1 MRKLITLALIS
12 VFAAGIAFGQEK
24 DKAKFKE
31 YEPGYYEN
39 FILKDVRAVKK
50 EKKQEEKEKKF
61 LMDQS
66 DMDLPNEMGLYENEV
81 WHTPTISQGNAG
93 TCWAFSTTSFLESE
107 VKRLHDMEVDLS
119 EIYTVYWE
127 YVEKARR
134 YVKKRGDSRFTQGSE
149 ANAVTRM
156 YKKYGIVPNS
166 VYDGLPGERE
176 FHSHAAMYKEMR
188 NYLKSVKEAD
198 AWNEKEVLAT
208 IKSIMNHHIGQPP
221 SEFKHEGEMI
231 TPKEYLNDVLKLNM
245 NDFVEILSYKQEP
258 YWEQVEYEVP
268 DNWWN
273 SEEYYNVPLDV
284 FMEIVEE
291 AIDEGYSMSI
301 GGDVS
306 EAGFLRST
314 NCAMVPSF
322 DIPAAHINEN
332 ARQFRF
338 SNGSTTDDH
347 GMHLVGS
354 NAYDGNMWY
363 LIKDSSSGSRDV
375 GEDSPIFGYYF
386 FHEDYIKLKMMNFT
400 VHKDAV
406 KDVLKKF

>member
-12 VFAAGIAFGQEK
+12 VFAAGVVFGQEK

-50 EKKQEEKEKKF
+50 EKKEEEKEKKF

-66 DMDLPNEMGLYENEV
+66 DMDLPNKMDLYENEV

-93 TCWAFSTTSFLESE
+93 TCWAFSTTSFYESE
-107 VKRLHDMEVDLS
+107 VERLHDMEVNLS

-134 YVKKRGDSRFTQGSE
+134 YVVKRGDSRFTQGSE

-166 VYDGLPGERE
+166 VYDGLPEERD

-188 NYLKSVKEAD
+188 NYLESVKKAD
-198 AWNEKEVLAT
+198 AWYEEEVLST

-221 SEFKHEGEMI
+221 SEFKYEGEMF
-231 TPKEYLNDVLKLNM
+231 TPKEYLHDVLQLNM
-245 NDFVEILSYKQEP
+245 DNYVEILSYKQEP

-273 SEEYYNVPLDV
+273 SKEYYNVPLEV
-284 FMEIVEE
+284 FMDMVEE

-306 EAGFLRST
+306 EAGFSHET
-314 NCAMVPSF
+314 NCAIVPSF
-322 DIPAAHINEN
+322 DIPEEHINEN
-332 ARQFRF
+332 SRQFRF

-354 NAYDGNMWY
+354 TEHEGDMWY

-375 GEDSPIFGYYF
+375 GKDSPIFGYYF

>member
-1 MRKLITLALIS
+1 MRKLITLALLA
-12 VFAAGIAFGQEK
+12 VFATGSAFGQEK
-24 DKAKFKE
+24 DQAKFKE

-50 EKKQEEKEKKF
+50 DKKEEEKEKKF

-66 DMDLPNEMGLYENEV
+66 GMDLPNKMDLYENEV

-93 TCWAFSTTSFLESE
+93 TCWAYSTTSFYESE
-107 VKRLHDMEVDLS
+107 VKRLHDMEVNLS

-166 VYDGLPGERE
+166 VYDGLPEERK

-188 NYLKSVKEAD
+188 NYLENVKKED

-221 SEFKHEGEMI
+221 SEFEYEGEMI
-231 TPKEYLNDVLKLNM
+231 TPKEYLHDVLKLNLD
-245 NDFVEILSYKQEP
+245 NYVEILSYKQKP

-273 SEEYYNVPLDV
+273 SEEYYNVPLNV
-284 FMEIVEE
+284 FMDVVEE
-291 AIDEGYSMSI
+291 AIAEGYSMSI

-306 EAGFLRST
+306 EAGFSHET
-314 NCAMVPSF
+314 NCAIVPTF
-322 DIPAAHINEN
+322 DIPAQYINEN
-332 ARQFRF
+332 SRQFRF
-338 SNGSTTDDH
+338 SNSSTTDDH

-354 NAYDGNMWY
+354 TEYNGDMWY

-375 GEDSPIFGYYF
+375 GKDSPIFGYYF

-400 VHKDAV
+400 IHKDAV
-406 KDVLKKF
+406 EDVLEKF